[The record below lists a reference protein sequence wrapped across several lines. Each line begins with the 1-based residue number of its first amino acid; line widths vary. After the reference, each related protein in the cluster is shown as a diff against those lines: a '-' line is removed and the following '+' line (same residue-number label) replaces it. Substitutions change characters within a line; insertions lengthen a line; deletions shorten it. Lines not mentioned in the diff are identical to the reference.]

1 MPGPT
6 SNQRLASAAH
16 AERRRG
22 EGRGG
27 EAAGS
32 VASPQGRWG
41 SGGGK
46 MAPFLCLGLRGGRFH
61 TACSQSHRNAVIS
74 VLASYNG
81 TSHSCQPRV
90 RINQSDFS
98 LTLDDLTASS
108 SGEYLCNASV
118 PHYTTLT
125 ARALQVGKLPLLPV
139 WRWAPARGPQSQ
151 SDISC
156 FQSAASYGKG
166 LKSSGCPQLPPT
178 ALRAEGTGRLSGSCL
193 RCSADS
199 KYGL

>member
-1 MPGPT
+1 MESFKNT
-6 SNQRLASAAH
+6 
-16 AERRRG
+16 
-22 EGRGG
+22 
-27 EAAGS
+27 
-32 VASPQGRWG
+32 
-41 SGGGK
+41 
-46 MAPFLCLGLRGGRFH
+46 
-61 TACSQSHRNAVIS
+61 VIS

-98 LTLDDLTASS
+98 LILDDLTASS

-125 ARALQVGKLPLLPV
+125 ARAL
-139 WRWAPARGPQSQ
+139 
-151 SDISC
+151 
-156 FQSAASYGKG
+156 QSAASYGKG